1 MRLFFVG
8 LWLAFVCGFGGYT
21 VVRADDFEA
30 RYRAIADARGRM
42 PEAERLH
49 ALFAVDWDYTMASSP
64 ETATYVGVPGHETRW
79 TDWSPAAVAERKA
92 NARRPLDVIATIDR
106 EALDE
111 ADRVSYDLFKRLAEE
126 AIEGTRFP
134 SEWLQITQLNGIQQ
148 DAAQVLSAM
157 PAQTTEQ
164 LERQIARLRA
174 LPAAVDQTIAL
185 LKEGA
190 ARGVTPPR
198 VTLRDVPEQVANLV
212 PEEPF
217 ASALLQGFAELPSTV
232 PGEEGLRL
240 RREVAGIYSE
250 AVKPAYERL
259 RTYLIEHYIPA
270 ARETTAAVDL
280 PDGEAWYRHQ
290 IKVMTSTSLDAREI
304 HEIGLAE
311 VARIRSEMERVKTE
325 SGFEGTL
332 EAFFVHLRTAPEF
345 YFTDAD
351 ELVRAYRD
359 IAKRADPQLIKFFKT
374 LPRTPYG
381 VLPVPSYA
389 EQSQTTAYYY
399 PGSPEAGRPG
409 YFFANTYALNT
420 RPKWEMEALTLHEA
434 VPGHHLQIALAQELS
449 NVPEFRKWGGYT
461 AFVEGW
467 GLYAEHLGE
476 EMGFYA
482 DPYSKFGQLTY
493 EMWRA
498 VRLVVDTGMHAL
510 GWSREKAIEYFAQNA
525 SKSEHDIVVEIDRYL
540 VWPGQALAY
549 KLGELRIKEL
559 RARATKAL
567 GAKFDLRAFHDEVLR
582 HGAVPLSVLE
592 QNIDAWVAAQAAD
605 GR

>member
-1 MRLFFVG
+1 
-8 LWLAFVCGFGGYT
+8 
-21 VVRADDFEA
+21 
-30 RYRAIADARGRM
+30 
-42 PEAERLH
+42 
-49 ALFAVDWDYTMASSP
+49 
-64 ETATYVGVPGHETRW
+64 
-79 TDWSPAAVAERKA
+79 
-92 NARRPLDVIATIDR
+92 
-106 EALDE
+106 
-111 ADRVSYDLFKRLAEE
+111 
-126 AIEGTRFP
+126 
-134 SEWLQITQLNGIQQ
+134 
-148 DAAQVLSAM
+148 
-157 PAQTTEQ
+157 
-164 LERQIARLRA
+164 
-174 LPAAVDQTIAL
+174 
-185 LKEGA
+185 
-190 ARGVTPPR
+190 
-198 VTLRDVPEQVANLV
+198 LV
-212 PEEPF
+212 
-217 ASALLQGFAELPSTV
+217 
-232 PGEEGLRL
+232 
-240 RREVAGIYSE
+240 
-250 AVKPAYERL
+250 
-259 RTYLIEHYIPA
+259 EHYIPA

-290 IKVMTSTSLDAREI
+290 IKVMTSTELDARQI

-311 VARIRSEMERVKTE
+311 VARIRAEMERVKTE

-345 YFTDAD
+345 YFTDAE

-359 IAKRADPQLIKFFKT
+359 IAKRADPLLIKFFKT

-409 YFFANTYALNT
+409 YFFANTYALHT

-434 VPGHHLQIALAQELS
+434 VPGHHLQIALAQELP

-498 VRLVVDTGMHAL
+498 VRLVVDTGLHAL
-510 GWSREKAIEYFAQNA
+510 GWTREEAIEYFAKNA

-549 KLGELRIKEL
+549 KLGELKIKEL
-559 RARATKAL
+559 RARATKEL
-567 GAKFDLRAFHDEVLR
+567 GAKFDVREFHDEVLR

-592 QNIDAWVAAQAAD
+592 DNIDAWVAAQAAG